1 MSDPP
6 PPPPAPAPVTTR
18 QPRRWRPALLF
29 ALGLVAVVIVS
40 VFVLSLDKGLTRR
53 TNPVTD
59 NAYAGGDTTQ
69 VSARVPGYLT
79 KLPIAD
85 NQLVRAGDVI
95 AQIEDDDY
103 RADRDR
109 AQAALLGARARLAAI
124 DAQQAELVAQI
135 GQTRSSEVGSIAAT
149 GRTAPELA
157 RQRILVHT
165 DAGVGRALDVAV
177 AEQKR
182 IVASVAA
189 AHAQLQVRQLQV
201 ATLDAQR
208 QGAAAAVVA
217 RQADLDLA
225 ELNLGWTR
233 IVAPISGT
241 LSARRVRVGDLL
253 AAGTIVVSLTPLDT
267 VWVDANFTE
276 RQIAGIRVGQ
286 PAKLRFDTFPGAV
299 LAGRVTGMSPVTGG
313 ALGAIPPDNTTG
325 NFTKVPA
332 RVPVRIT
339 IVWEQSGNAARL
351 RGLIRPG
358 MSAVATVLTRASPE
372 ATHERTAQDA
382 SGDAPGDA
390 Q

>member
-1 MSDPP
+1 M
-6 PPPPAPAPVTTR
+6 
-18 QPRRWRPALLF
+18 LF
-29 ALGLVAVVIVS
+29 ALGLGVVVAAS
-40 VFVLSLDKGLTRR
+40 VFALSLDKGLTRR
-53 TNPVTD
+53 ANPETD
-59 NAYAGGDTTQ
+59 NAYAGGDTTE

-79 KLPIAD
+79 RLPIAD

-109 AQAALLGARARLAAI
+109 AQAALLGARAQLAAI

-177 AEQKR
+177 ADQKR
-182 IVASVAA
+182 IEASVAA
-189 AHAQLQVRQLQV
+189 AHAQLQVKELEV

-208 QGAAAAVVA
+208 RAAAASVAA
-217 RQADLDLA
+217 RQAELDLA
-225 ELNLGWTR
+225 RLNLGWTR

-241 LSARRVRVGDLL
+241 LGARRVRVGDYL
-253 AAGTIVVSLTPLDT
+253 AAGTIVVSVTPLNT

-276 RQIAGIRVGQ
+276 RQVAGIRVGQ
-286 PAKLRFDTFPGAV
+286 PAKLRFDAFPGAV
-299 LAGRVTGMSPVTGG
+299 LDGRVTGMSPVTGG

-339 IVWEQSGNAARL
+339 INWAESGDAARL

-358 MSAVATVLTRASPE
+358 MSAVAKVLTRASPE
-372 ATHERTAQDA
+372 GTRKEARPGEARPGEARP
-382 SGDAPGDA
+382 GEAPPEEAPPEEAPEDT